1 MRSPLLPLAAAAVF
15 VLAGCAQAP
24 RPLYGWGGYQ
34 GQLYAYFKGT
44 DSGLEQQIAALEAD
58 LQHNRAADT
67 LPPPGF
73 HAHLGLLYAN
83 LGRDDAA
90 LHELQTE
97 KALFPESA
105 HYVDFLLTQ
114 AQKKKGTP

>member
-1 MRSPLLPLAAAAVF
+1 MRPPLLTLAAAAL
-15 VLAGCAQAP
+15 VLAGCAQPP

-44 DSGLEQQIAALEAD
+44 DSSPEQQIAALEAD
-58 LQHNRAADT
+58 LQRHRAADAS
-67 LPPPGF
+67 PPPGF

-90 LHELQTE
+90 LRELQTE

-114 AQKKKGTP
+114 ARKKKGTP